1 MPAVSTKHRL
11 ARRLRLGTI
20 ATLVAGGL
28 VLLAPSASSQTVTPQ
43 SVDPLQ
49 HFIDCAGVLITA
61 PDIHAAN
68 CLPSNVAPETRAL
81 GAAGSGGGGPV
92 DCRVLD
98 GYDDVIQIDDSDCG
112 YDDTDDTGDN
122 FAPG

>member
-11 ARRLRLGTI
+11 ARRIRLGTI

-28 VLLAPSASSQTVTPQ
+28 LLLAPSASSQTVTPQ

-61 PDIHAAN
+61 PDIHAAY
-68 CLPSNVAPETRAL
+68 CLPSNVAPDSYAL
-81 GAAGSGGGGPV
+81 GGGSGNPV
-92 DCRVLD
+92 PPKGCVQADVVLD
-98 GYDDVIQIDDSDCG
+98 GTSDCSTGDDGPIDD
-112 YDDTDDTGDN
+112 DDLN
-122 FAPG
+122 